1 MLRIFHSLVAIYIA
15 LNVGPLNASERL
27 LQVDGSAFRT
37 SEISDEV
44 FRSRAISN
52 ALQSVTQ
59 SGAQSVESFAI
70 VENGKVLIDQIAN
83 KSNINIAGYRVLES
97 KKEAGKFFVKLEVL
111 VLDGE
116 STAQQLTCRRPSAL
130 NIQFAFTGLKLKTQ
144 FPYWFSLNETQLKQE
159 IRQHTNLQANLN
171 LVTESKPVKRQT
183 LSYGLYETNDNDN
196 LVSPQITPSGRL
208 SLSLEAD
215 ITSKS
220 DFLQSKKDM
229 TIEAKST
236 LYKNNVIVSSASQ
249 VASIRI
255 EESNFL
261 SLKLKSSKDR
271 LDHIKAKIMEISLAA
286 IDEATAPLECQNI
299 VGKTFTKNGKIFF
312 NFGAHDGLLESD
324 IFVSTGSDTSQYYF
338 KVRKLTDNTSELIAL
353 SDVKNASAF
362 ANMDIRILERF

>member
-1 MLRIFHSLVAIYIA
+1 MLRIFHPLVAIYLA
-15 LNVGPLNASERL
+15 MSVVPLHASERL
-27 LQVDGSAFRT
+27 LQVEGSAFKT
-37 SEISDEV
+37 SEISDEI

-83 KSNINIAGYRVLES
+83 KSNINIAGYRVLEARN
-97 KKEAGKFFVKLEVL
+97 EENKFFVKLEVL

-116 STAQQLTCRRPSAL
+116 STTQQLTCRRPSAL
-130 NIQFAFTGLKLKTQ
+130 NIQFTFTGLKLKTQ
-144 FPYWFSLNETQLKQE
+144 FPYWFSLNETQFKKE
-159 IRQHTNLQANLN
+159 IRQHTNLHENLN
-171 LVTESKPVKRQT
+171 LVAESKPVKRQT
-183 LSYGLYETNDNDN
+183 LSYGLYETNANDE
-196 LVSPQITPSGRL
+196 LAAPQITPSGRL

-229 TIEAKST
+229 TVEAKST
-236 LYKNNVIVSSASQ
+236 LYKNNAIVSSASQ
-249 VASIRI
+249 VTSITI

-261 SLKLKSSKDR
+261 SLKSKSSKDR

-312 NFGAHDGLLESD
+312 NFGEHDGLLESD

-338 KVRKLTDNTSELIAL
+338 KVKKLTDNTSELIAL
-353 SDVKNASAF
+353 SDVTNSSAF